1 MVASVGYLT
10 HELTTPETH
19 GTILGADGN
28 DFLYDWGYLS
38 LKFSRGSA
46 AWIQKYQKLL

>member
-28 DFLYDWGYLS
+28 DFLYDCGYLS
-38 LKFSRGSA
+38 LKFSWGSA